1 MSEARRQRIDA
12 LRLRVES
19 LACDGRIS
27 PEDAALVEELVT
39 ELAVYK
45 GELEVQNETLRETL
59 AELEASRARFQR
71 LFQYAPIGYAVL
83 DGTGVVC
90 EANIALAALADM
102 PQARICGRHF
112 SRLLAPETV
121 PAFILRLREV
131 MAQGG
136 ERSVN
141 AVLVHQDGASTP
153 VRLVLFCDAEA
164 CAGENTQVLLAV
176 IDMTL
181 VRRREAEL
189 SAALEAA
196 KAADR
201 AKSEFLATMS
211 HELRTPLNG
220 ILGMLQLLEGTAL
233 SEEQRFYVTQAGG
246 ASRHLVRLLSDVLD
260 FARLDTGR
268 PEPVVERFAVREDV
282 LEPVQGTLGLEAAGK
297 GLALRL
303 ETAPELAPWWRGDGS
318 RLRQI
323 LLNLVGNAI
332 KYTSE
337 GEVSVWVE
345 ACPRGLRLWVED
357 TGPGMS
363 DATLERLF
371 DPFCRG
377 EQTQRTSGVGLGMA
391 IVARLLRLMGGSLCV
406 ETALGRGTR
415 MVVVVPGQPFV
426 GQMDAGTPPRPQP
439 VTVGPTCAGRVRVL
453 VVEDDAVNRLV
464 AVRLLRSQNYEVRE
478 AVNASEAL
486 AWLAEECFDVVLMD
500 VQMPGM
506 DGVEATRRIRE
517 SQTPYRHIPII
528 AMTAH
533 AFAEDR
539 QRFLAAGMDEVLTKP
554 FDISMVQATIS
565 AVLATQSMNREQS

>member
-1 MSEARRQRIDA
+1 MSESRRQRLDA

-19 LACDGRIS
+19 LARDGRIS

-59 AELEASRARFQR
+59 AELEASRVRFQR

-83 DGTGVVC
+83 DSAGVVR
-90 EANIALAALADM
+90 EANLALADLVRR
-102 PQARICGRHF
+102 PQGRLGGQHF
-112 SRLLAPETV
+112 FRLLAPDSR
-121 PAFILRLREV
+121 PAFVERLRGV
-131 MAQGG
+131 VARGG
-136 ERSVN
+136 ERSFD
-141 AVLVHQDGASTP
+141 ALLLHRRGASTP
-153 VRLVLFCDAEA
+153 VRLVLFCDAAA
-164 CAGENTQVLLAV
+164 CIGDDVQVLVAV
-176 IDMTL
+176 IDMTP

-189 SAALEAA
+189 AAALEAA

-233 SEEQRFYVTQAGG
+233 SEEQRFYVSQAGG
-246 ASRHLVRLLSDVLD
+246 ASRHLVRLLSDVLG
-260 FARLDTGR
+260 FARLDAGR
-268 PEPVVERFAVREDV
+268 PEPVVEHFAVREDV
-282 LEPVQGTLGLEAAGK
+282 LEPVQGALGLEAAGK

-303 ETAPELAPWWRGDGS
+303 ETAPELAPWWRGEAS

-332 KYTSE
+332 KYTSD

-357 TGPGMS
+357 AGPGMS

-371 DPFCRG
+371 EPFCRG

-406 ETALGRGTR
+406 ETALGQGTR
-415 MVVVVPGQPFV
+415 IVVVVPAQPCE
-426 GQMDAGTPPRPQP
+426 GREDLQP
-439 VTVGPTCAGRVRVL
+439 VAVEPICAERVRVL
-453 VVEDDAVNRLV
+453 VVEDDVVNRLV
-464 AVRLLRSQNYEVRE
+464 AVRLLGSRNYEVHE
-478 AVNASEAL
+478 AADGGEAL
-486 AWLAEECFDVVLMD
+486 ARLAEECFDVVLMD

-506 DGVEATRRIRE
+506 DGVEVTRRIRD
-517 SQTPYRHIPII
+517 SQAPYRHIPII

-554 FDISMVQATIS
+554 FDISMVEATIS
-565 AVLATQSMNREQS
+565 AVLTARAAEGRS

>member
-1 MSEARRQRIDA
+1 VSEARRQRIEALQARVDA
-12 LRLRVES
+12 LAHE
-19 LACDGRIS
+19 GRIS
-27 PEDAALVEELVT
+27 AEDAALVDELVT

-45 GELEVQNETLRETL
+45 GELEVQNETLRETM
-59 AELEASRARFQR
+59 AALESSRARFHR

-83 DGTGVVC
+83 DHVGVVH
-90 EANIALAALADM
+90 EANLALAAMVDM
-102 PQARICGRHF
+102 PQEQLRGRHF
-112 SRLLAPETV
+112 SRLLAPETI
-121 PAFILRLREV
+121 PAFVLRLQGV
-131 MAQGG
+131 TAQGG
-136 ERSVN
+136 ERSVDA
-141 AVLVHQDGASTP
+141 AVVSQEGAATP
-153 VRLVLFCDAEA
+153 VRLVLFCDAHA
-164 CAGENTQVLLAV
+164 CTEETGQVLLAV

-189 SAALEAA
+189 SQALEAA

-220 ILGMLQLLEGTAL
+220 ILGMLQLLEETPLA
-233 SEEQRFYVTQAGG
+233 EEQHFYVTQARS
-246 ASRHLVRLLSDVLD
+246 ASQHLVRLLSDVLE
-260 FARLDTGR
+260 FARLDAGHPT
-268 PEPVVERFAVREDV
+268 PVVERFAVDADV
-282 LEPVQGTLGLEAAGK
+282 LAPVRGALGLEATHK
-297 GLALRL
+297 GISLRL
-303 ETAPELAPWWRGDGS
+303 DVAPGLSPWWRGDGS

-345 ACPRGLRLWVED
+345 ACPRGLRLWVEG

-406 ETALGRGTR
+406 ETALGQGTR
-415 MVVVVPGQPFV
+415 MVVVVPAQPFV
-426 GQMDAGTPPRPQP
+426 GQMDAGTLHPPQP

-506 DGVEATRRIRE
+506 DGVETTRRIRE
-517 SQTPYRHIPII
+517 TPSPYRHIPII

-539 QRFLAAGMDEVLTKP
+539 KRFLAAGMDEVLVKP
-554 FDISMVQATIS
+554 FDIPMVEATITV
-565 AVLATQSMNREQS
+565 VLAARAVGGRL